1 MTRPECQ
8 KLREKL
14 HGYRLGEGTPL
25 ERQKLELHLKKCA
38 GCNNELYLLHE
49 LEQAARVG
57 PPALTDG
64 EKRNILNNIHRT
76 IRQEETPSLEI
87 RTSFDWRKWFVMPAA
102 GLACAAALMMVLSS
116 PVQDSADVDS
126 TLGELAAQAPAPI
139 AEPSPSQSTMQLDQV
154 LEVGP
159 VAL

>member
-8 KLREKL
+8 KLRDKL
-14 HGYRLGEGTPL
+14 HGYRRGEGTPL

-64 EKRNILNNIHRT
+64 EKRNILNIV
-76 IRQEETPSLEI
+76 I
-87 RTSFDWRKWFVMPAA
+87 
-102 GLACAAALMMVLSS
+102 
-116 PVQDSADVDS
+116 
-126 TLGELAAQAPAPI
+126 
-139 AEPSPSQSTMQLDQV
+139 
-154 LEVGP
+154 
-159 VAL
+159 